1 MAKQN
6 STKNITELVL
16 SMIEELSPSATDEQ
30 KAIYKTFAAKIKQ
43 NQASID
49 TNPQALMDSFNL
61 LGNTPEGR
69 AQLEKLVAGKNI
81 DFKNK
86 ELAGGMRLLADIG
99 GVVAARDQVRT
110 ADRAIAGLKR
120 TGVPGVPGKNRSLQ
134 GALSEAQRDVAAAGS
149 LEGGLY
155 DRQVNEG
162 LLADLDVAQTASTG
176 QAGAY
181 ASNAQTAI
189 ARRNRSRLQGAQVR
203 QQARGQA
210 LSNRNRLIGQ
220 DIGEDQA
227 NFANRSANLAVQDQ
241 RYNADLAMADRLG
254 NVGRQ
259 NTLNGVDNA
268 LDSFGQVSSN
278 RRVSDYSNNTAP
290 GAMNPP
296 NTVAPANDSVFQNS
310 YTPFN
315 GAQNQGATSYM
326 DSFDQNLQDNTSIN
340 SYMPNIGSTFED
352 VLTEGWRN
360 SIGANAYDNYQ
371 INKF

>member
-6 STKNITELVL
+6 SIKNITELVL
-16 SMIEELSPSATDEQ
+16 SMIAELSPSATAEQ
-30 KAIYKTFAAKIKQ
+30 KAIYKTFAAKIKE

-49 TNPQALMDSFNL
+49 SNPQALMDSFNL
-61 LGNTPEGR
+61 LGNTPEGK

-81 DFKNK
+81 EFKNK
-86 ELAGGMRLLADIG
+86 ELLGGMRLLADIG

-120 TGVPGVPGKNRSLQ
+120 TGVPGVPGKNRALQ

-162 LLADLDVAQTASTG
+162 LQADLDVAQTASTG

-210 LSNRNRLIGQ
+210 LNNRNRLIGQ

-227 NFANRSANLAVQDQ
+227 NFANRSANLAIHDQ

-259 NTLNGVDNA
+259 NTVNGIDNA
-268 LDSFGQVSSN
+268 LDSFGQVASN
-278 RRVSDYSNNTAP
+278 RRMSDYYNSTAP
-290 GAMNPP
+290 GTINPP
-296 NTVAPANDSVFQNS
+296 NIAQPTNDSVFRNS
-310 YTPFN
+310 YTSFK
-315 GAQNQGATSYM
+315 GADNLGVNSYM

-340 SYMPNIGSTFED
+340 PYLPNIGSTFED
-352 VLTEGWRN
+352 VLTDGWRN
-360 SIGANAYDNYQ
+360 STGANAYDNYQ
-371 INKF
+371 RNQY